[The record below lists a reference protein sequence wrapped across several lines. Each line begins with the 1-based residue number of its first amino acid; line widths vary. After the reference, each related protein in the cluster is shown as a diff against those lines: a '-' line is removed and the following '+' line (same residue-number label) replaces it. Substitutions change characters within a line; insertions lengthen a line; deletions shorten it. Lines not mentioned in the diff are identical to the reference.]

1 MREVKQPTP
10 EEFKRYRMNVGT
22 QSFAAE
28 IMGAGLRTI
37 QNWEAPVGSKS
48 HRHMDSAKFEKFLRR
63 TKQLKK
69 YWEDQ
74 ANDER

>member
-10 EEFKRYRMNVGT
+10 EEFKRYRLNVGT
-22 QSFAAE
+22 QSFAAQ

-48 HRHMDSAKFEKFLRR
+48 HRKMEAIKFETFLRR

-69 YWEDQ
+69 YYEE
-74 ANDER
+74 NGDE